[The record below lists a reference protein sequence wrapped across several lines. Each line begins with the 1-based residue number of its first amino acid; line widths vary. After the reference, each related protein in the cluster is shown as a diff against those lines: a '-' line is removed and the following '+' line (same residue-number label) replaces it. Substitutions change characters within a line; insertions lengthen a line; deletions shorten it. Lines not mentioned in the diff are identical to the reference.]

1 MKSEPCTSLQGLG
14 EESSQ
19 ISFLDTDPS
28 LQSSG
33 MHSAAKFSESELQT
47 VGLTGCTCGRETFS
61 CLTHPNTKEEWIASM
76 RASLAKIYQSQE
88 TKLVLKKAHALDSTE
103 RYYALPTWFSLDT
116 CSWKTSQESLLE
128 MTEECSEPSLE
139 TLPREGTMRSGLVFP
154 LPKLGQIIRETDGGY
169 SEKET
174 FATPNT
180 LDALPP
186 KSEESLRREMEV
198 NRPGRSKPANLRDQ
212 VSNMHMWPTP
222 RACELE
228 GGVVKNVKHE
238 NGRFFRENE
247 KGEKWGVKLKDA
259 VAMWPTPRAAKGM
272 NMKLTEGMANLRH
285 KNYLE
290 TEMAYQEGAP
300 GGKLNPTWVEWLMG
314 FPMSHTALKHSET
327 DKSHSKQQQPSESS
341 GE

>member
-1 MKSEPCTSLQGLG
+1 MKSEPCTSSQGLV

-28 LQSSG
+28 LQLSG
-33 MHSAAKFSESELQT
+33 THSAAKFSDSELQT
-47 VGLTGCTCGRETFS
+47 AGLTECTCGRETFS
-61 CLTHPNTKEEWIASM
+61 CSIHPNTKEEWIASM

-88 TKLVLKKAHALDSTE
+88 TRLVLKKAHALDSTE
-103 RYYALPTWFSLDT
+103 RFYALPTWFSLDT

-128 MTEECSEPSLE
+128 MTEECSEPLLE

-154 LPKLGQIIRETDGGY
+154 LPKLGQIIRETDGGC
-169 SEKET
+169 
-174 FATPNT
+174 
-180 LDALPP
+180 
-186 KSEESLRREMEV
+186 
-198 NRPGRSKPANLRDQ
+198 
-212 VSNMHMWPTP
+212 WPTP

-228 GGVVKNVKHE
+228 GGVVKNVKQE

-314 FPMSHTALKHSET
+314 FPMSHTALKHSGT